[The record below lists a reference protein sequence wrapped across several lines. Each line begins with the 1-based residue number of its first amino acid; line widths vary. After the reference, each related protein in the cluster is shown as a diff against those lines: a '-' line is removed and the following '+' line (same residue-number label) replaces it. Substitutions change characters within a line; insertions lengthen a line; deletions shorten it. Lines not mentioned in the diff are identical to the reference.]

1 MISQGQCTQ
10 LKLDLLSNYFTS
22 GSFKLALYGLSASLD
37 STTTAYTS
45 IGEITGTGYTAGGN
59 ALVVI
64 PPSADPVSNTAYVSF
79 QPAVWTPA
87 SFSCIGGL
95 IYNASTNDAV
105 CVLSFGSVRTA
116 SNSFTVTFPTFAAS
130 TAIIRIS

>member
-1 MISQGQCTQ
+1 MISQTQCTQ
-10 LKLDLLSNYFTS
+10 LKYDLLNTYFTS
-22 GSFKLALYGLSASLD
+22 GSFRLALYGLTAVLD
-37 STTTAYTS
+37 NTTTAYTS
-45 IGEITGTGYTAGGN
+45 VGEITGTGYTAGGA
-59 ALVVI
+59 ALTVI
-64 PPSADPVSNTAYVSF
+64 PPAIDTTNNTAYVSF
-79 QPAVWTPA
+79 KPVVWTPA

-95 IYNASTNDAV
+95 IYNASTNAAV